1 MEYQLIFFFFAKKKK
16 HERLDFAALDVRAM
30 SSKEAITAP
39 WPFSVKAAQMH
50 FRSLDGKK
58 NWDFA
63 GCSKFIGFLGVVP
76 LTFFPAWP

>member
-1 MEYQLIFFFFAKKKK
+1 MEYQVIFFFAKKKK

-30 SSKEAITAP
+30 SSKEAIMAP

-63 GCSKFIGFLGVVP
+63 GCSKSIGFLGVVL
-76 LTFFPAWP
+76 LTFFLAWP